1 MTETN
6 KIRNMMIKAAI
17 AHAQAHVD
25 KHKVNL
31 EVYLTN
37 PVGVGDH
44 SNIMDS
50 IEKELDE
57 IARYEDHLDVL
68 RKYFL

>member
-1 MTETN
+1 MTAKN
-6 KIRNMMIKAAI
+6 IRTMMLEAAI
-17 AHAQAHVD
+17 AHAQSHVD
-25 KHKVNL
+25 KHKVNV
-31 EVYLTN
+31 EVYLTH

-57 IARYEDHLDVL
+57 IARYEDHLEVL
-68 RKYFL
+68 RKHFL

>member
-1 MTETN
+1 MSTE
-6 KIRNMMIKAAI
+6 IRQAMLSAALSHAN
-17 AHAQAHVD
+17 AHIE
-25 KHKVNL
+25 KHKVNI

-44 SNIMDS
+44 SNIMDA

-57 IARYEDHLDVL
+57 MARYEDHLEIL
-68 RKYFL
+68 QKYFLV